1 MKLKLSFICIFMI
14 LGCTVI
20 WAGGSSESATSDT
33 YGKYLAGQGIIIPAE
48 DVYIDTYIAKIDYK
62 YPIPVDDL
70 GITLYSGHRQVSAFG
85 QEEVIQ
91 IGIQGGRRE
100 FEDLPPM
107 NLAFVIDKSGSMSG
121 QDKMNWVKDA
131 FAIFVDKVRD
141 IDFVSLIVF
150 DSEATVVFPSTQMNT
165 MNNRLEFKN
174 AVQSIIPGGGTNLVA
189 GLELGYL
196 QVQSNFR
203 KDYTNRVLFLT
214 DGVGDSVGILE
225 MAEVFKEQGINV
237 STIGVGS
244 NFDLELMTNL
254 AKSGGGSSRFISD
267 REEMEKTFG
276 SELDR
281 MVVPVAR
288 NLDMTL
294 EFLQDVEIIDT
305 WGYRNEIT
313 GNKIHYFLPTLHHR
327 DYETILVHIRIPE
340 TDLRGDTPLCKF
352 NITYNDLYDIEYN
365 PSPYTLNVEFVEINN
380 PVSGFSDS
388 MVLQSGSMM
397 HFAKN
402 LIWIA
407 DFYYSSQDDINSI
420 NIKRQALWQ
429 NNQQAIYEELTS
441 PEIEEL
447 EASVFSRIQMAMDIV
462 INSKKEINNARLRLD
477 NEGFEDE
484 IWILDEYIKIL
495 GIELEM
501 NEQNV
506 NEIAADLEIIP
517 DVQDRNLHEQL
528 DNLFREMILELQE
541 KENGIIAISGFT
553 ASSGE
558 DYDLLN
564 LLNEMAIL
572 KISGIDTLSIVERS
586 RLDTVLDEQVL
597 SLSDL
602 TDTSTAIKIGMILTA
617 DYIVTGS
624 VIEMSSSVI
633 IFGRIINVETGEIES
648 VAQVIL
654 PKDSELASLL

>member
-1 MKLKLSFICIFMI
+1 MRQRIYI
-14 LGCTVI
+14 LIILTLLCSSYL
-20 WAGGSSESATSDT
+20 WAGGESEAANSST

-48 DVYIDTYIAKIDYK
+48 DVHIDSYIAKIDYK
-62 YPIPVDDL
+62 YPTPEDNL
-70 GITLYSGHRQVSAFG
+70 GITLYSGHRQVSSFG

-91 IGIQGGRRE
+91 IGIQGSERE

-121 QDKMNWVKDA
+121 QDKMGWVKDA
-131 FAIFVDKVRD
+131 FDIFVNKVRD

-150 DSEATVVFPSTQMNT
+150 DSEAAVIFPSTQMNT
-165 MNNRLEFKN
+165 MNKRLEFKQ
-174 AVQSIIPGGGTNLVA
+174 AVHSIEPGGGTNLVL

-196 QVQSNFR
+196 QVQANFR
-203 KDYTNRVLFLT
+203 MNYTNRVLFLT
-214 DGVGDSVGILE
+214 DGIGNSDGILE
-225 MAEVFKEQGINV
+225 MAEIFKEQGINV

-244 NFDLELMTNL
+244 DFDLELMTNL

-305 WGYRNEIT
+305 WGYRNEIS

-327 DYETILVHIRIPE
+327 DYETILVHIRTPE
-340 TDLRGDTPLCKF
+340 TDLRGDTPIVKF
-352 NITYNDLYDIEYN
+352 TINYNDLNDIQYN
-365 PSPYTLNVEFVEINN
+365 PASYTLNVDYVEIDN
-380 PVSGFSDS
+380 PVTGFSDS
-388 MVLQSGSMM
+388 MVLQSGTMM
-397 HFAKN
+397 HFGKN
-402 LIWIA
+402 LKRIA
-407 DFYYSSQDDINSI
+407 DFYYSSQIDIDSI
-420 NIKRQALWQ
+420 NIKREALWQ
-429 NNQQAIYEELTS
+429 DNQQGIYEELTS
-441 PEIEEL
+441 PAIEEL
-447 EASVFSRIQMAMDIV
+447 EASVFSRMQAAMDV
-462 INSKKEINNARLRLD
+462 VLDTKKELNNARLRLD

-484 IWILDEYIKIL
+484 LEIINQYIQIL
-495 GIELEM
+495 GVEM
-501 NEQNV
+501 EMEEQNV
-506 NEIAADLEIIP
+506 NEISSNLEIMP
-517 DVQDRNLHEQL
+517 VVHNRDLHNNL
-528 DNLFREMILELQE
+528 DNLFREMILELQG
-541 KENGIIAISGFT
+541 KQSGTIAVSGFT